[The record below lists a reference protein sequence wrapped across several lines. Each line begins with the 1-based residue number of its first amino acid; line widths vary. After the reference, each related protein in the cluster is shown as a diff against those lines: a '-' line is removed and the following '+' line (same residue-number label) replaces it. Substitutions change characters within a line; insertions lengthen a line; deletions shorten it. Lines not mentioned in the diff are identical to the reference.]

1 MTLPSSPPES
11 ALPPTPRRRRVWRKL
26 LFILALSAIAGVAGG
41 AWWAWIF
48 IQQELAPLV
57 SAALTKQLNRPVQV
71 GQLERFSLSS
81 LRFGKTTIPAT
92 ATDRDRA
99 TIESIEVQ
107 FNPLPLLWQ
116 RRLPLNVTL
125 IKPNVYLEQNERGL
139 WISTKLRQAEEKAP
153 IKIRLNQLRLQSGS
167 IELSARSKPQRTRQ
181 SVKIEQVSGFL
192 NLLDNNRRF
201 SYYVRANSAVQGGF
215 RLRGETQRIG
225 PTALLS
231 KINLEAD
238 DLRVTE
244 IDRLI
249 RLPVNMQSGNAAGKV
264 DITLNPD
271 FSYRLRGQAQL
282 KQVKLTAPG
291 TPKPIQAIN
300 GEIELT
306 DQTVRL
312 KGVKAKFGE
321 IPLVATGTIDPK
333 QGFDLVGQVK
343 TVGIPTFLKTFALK
357 APVPLIGEMGANL
370 RMTGSLQAP
379 VLDGTVQ
386 NTQVVIVDKL
396 AIAQATGKFRL
407 DTQSGRLQLAD
418 LAVVPK
424 LGGRITGRGQL
435 QLQKPETLNFN
446 LQVRSIPGDPIAQ
459 VYTQQTPPFRVGQV
473 NASVNV
479 RGKINNLVTRVNW
492 QAPASD
498 YVSTGEIVIAQ
509 NGRQLDLRRLSAAV
523 YGGTVTATGKVRD
536 RRWQADVRLAGV
548 QLAQANR
555 SLRGLADGQLQLQ
568 GSTDHLTL
576 PQTKIKGQVRLS
588 QGISLATAPIDARF
602 NWDGRQINLL
612 SATGPN
618 LMARGKIFTNVARTP
633 ALTGLDLHVKA
644 QNLALSTLPIAL
656 PEALQV
662 QGMGDFDGQLKGAI
676 NRPQIQGEIAVR
688 NLQINQVGFA
698 TLQGDFNLTP
708 GHGLNLDVKGGQDR
722 LALKLNAQNQPTS
735 LDIQRGEL
743 TIVGRAQGSLF
754 NLAVRAIPL
763 SELNALGIPL
773 PDIDGQLSGNF
784 LLNLARN
791 ELPQANLIVK
801 QAAFGQFPTA
811 FRSEQIQ
818 TRFSYVNGVARG
830 NVLFQQPH
838 LGTFQV
844 NDATTNFVYRNNILR
859 IADLTLRKADS
870 RLTLAAAVDLRSTP
884 KATGSLQV
892 SEGRIEDVF
901 SALQIFEL
909 RDFTRG
915 ANLPT
920 YASANDLGIPTV
932 GASRQSSA
940 SLKTQLERFAEI
952 KTQLT
957 QIAKQR
963 QTLTRPTA
971 DGLGTEIIL
980 PERADI
986 RGRFDSNIQ
995 FELGAA
1001 GLTIDEFK
1009 LQASNIEWRP
1019 YSGYTTF
1026 QKVGNRTAVLQNDNR
1041 VLHIQSLG
1049 VDASYADGQ
1058 LNLTRAT
1065 AQLGTGQ
1072 IDLQLNYGGE
1082 NTVGQVTI
1090 DKLPI
1095 SEIQRF
1101 YPFPGN
1107 IVGELSTKATIGGSR
1122 NNPSAR
1128 GVISISEGAINGA
1141 PIAVARGL
1149 FGYNQGR
1156 INFASRIE
1164 LDTPEPLLITG
1175 DFPLALP
1182 LIEGPPTSDTI
1193 EAEINVKNEGLALLN
1208 IFDLP
1213 VQWLGGQGQVSLK
1226 VGGTLSDATADGLI
1240 TLQDARF
1247 AVPGLPE
1254 PLTRVNGQIRFDRDL
1269 VRVEQLEGGFSRGN
1283 VAARGTIPLFRFA
1296 PNQAIPDGLAVQD
1309 CLVDDTSQPLNLALN
1324 QIKLQYEGLYQGG
1337 VRGCVNVAGNLSRP
1351 IITGEIALSHG
1362 QVLLGGSS
1370 TQSAAPATNMST
1382 DSPRPTNNPR
1392 PTPPP
1397 GLAFRDLRLKLDR
1410 DVQIIQ
1416 APIVNFL
1423 AQGTLTLNGNLNAPK
1438 PSGVIFLQSG
1448 QVNLFTT
1455 QFVLTRRYRHRA
1467 TFTESRGLDPI
1478 LDVRLIASV
1487 PEVVRNPLQKP
1498 GEFLPSEVNDSPLLA
1513 TNLGALQTVRIEAQV
1528 AGAASQLFENLELTS
1543 SPNRSR
1549 NEIIGL
1555 LGGGF
1560 ASGTG
1565 RGGGALGFANL
1576 ASSAL
1581 LTNVQGVIGN
1591 ALGFSEFRLFP
1602 AITND
1607 TVRRTS
1613 TLGFAGEA
1621 AIDITPTISA
1631 SILKLLTSS
1640 DPAQFGLRYRINEN
1654 LLLRGST
1661 DFSGDDR
1668 AVLEYNLAF

>member
-11 ALPPTPRRRRVWRKL
+11 AVPPTPRRHRFWRKL
-26 LFILALSAIAGVAGG
+26 LFLLALLAIVGVAGG

-48 IQQELAPLV
+48 IQQKLAPLI
-57 SAALTKQLNRPVQV
+57 SEALTKELNRPVQV
-71 GQLERFSLSS
+71 GNLERFSFSS
-81 LRFGKTTIPAT
+81 LRFGKSVIPAT

-99 TIESIEVQ
+99 AIEAVEVQ

-116 RRLPLNVTL
+116 RQLPLSVTL
-125 IKPNVYLEQNERGL
+125 IRPNVYLEQDDRGL
-139 WISTKLRQAEEKAP
+139 WISTKFRQSKEKAP
-153 IKIRLNQLRLQSGS
+153 IKIQLNQLRLQAGN
-167 IELSARSKPQRTRQ
+167 IELAARPKPQRLRQ
-181 SVKIEQVSGFL
+181 SVSIKQVSGFV

-201 SYYVRANSAVQGGF
+201 SYYVRADSAVQGRF
-215 RLRGETQRIG
+215 RLRGETKRIG
-225 PTALLS
+225 QTDLLS

-244 IDRLI
+244 IDQLI
-249 RLPVNMQSGNAAGKV
+249 RLPVDMQSGSATGKV

-271 FSYRLRGQAQL
+271 LSYRLRGQAEL
-282 KQVKLTAPG
+282 NQVNLVAPG

-306 DQTVRL
+306 NQTVRL
-312 KGVKAKFGE
+312 KGVKAKFGQ
-321 IPLVATGTIDPK
+321 IPLVATGTIDPQ
-333 QGFDLVGQVK
+333 QGFDLAGQVT

-357 APVPLIGEMGANL
+357 APVPMIGAMGANL
-370 RMTGSLQAP
+370 RITGPLQAP
-379 VLDGTVQ
+379 VLAGTVR
-386 NTQVVIVDKL
+386 NTQAVIVDKL
-396 AIAQATGKFRL
+396 AIAQATGRFRL
-407 DTQSGRLQLAD
+407 DTKTGRLQLAD
-418 LAVVPK
+418 LAVLPK
-424 LGGRITGRGQL
+424 VGGRITGQGQL
-435 QLQKPETLNFN
+435 QLQQPETSLDLD
-446 LQVRSIPGDPIAQ
+446 LQVQSVPGDRIAQ
-459 VYTQQTPPFRVGQV
+459 VYTQQLPPFRIGQV
-473 NASVNV
+473 NAAVNV
-479 RGKINNLVTRVNW
+479 RGNINNLVTRVNW

-498 YVSTGEIVIAQ
+498 YAATGTIVIAQ
-509 NGRQLDLRRLSAAV
+509 NGRQLDLRRLSAQV
-523 YGGTVTATGKVRD
+523 YGGTVTATGKIRD

-548 QLAQANR
+548 QLAQANA
-555 SLRGLADGQLQLQ
+555 SLRGQADGQLQLQ
-568 GSTDHLTL
+568 GSIDNLTL
-576 PQTKIKGQVRLS
+576 PQTQMTGQVRLS
-588 QGISLATAPIDARF
+588 QGIALATAPIDTRF

-612 SATGPN
+612 SATGQN
-618 LMARGKIFTNVARTP
+618 LMARGKIFANVDETP
-633 ALTGLDLHVKA
+633 TLTGLDLQVKA

-656 PEALQV
+656 PDALQV
-662 QGMGDFDGQLKGAI
+662 QGMADFDGQIQGAI
-676 NRPQIQGEIAVR
+676 TQPQIQGGITLR
-688 NLQINQVGFA
+688 DLRINQVGFA
-698 TLQGDFNLTP
+698 ALRGDLNLIP
-708 GHGLNLDVKGGQDR
+708 GRGLNLDVKGSQDR
-722 LALKLNAQNQPTS
+722 LALQLNAQNQPIS
-735 LDIQRGEL
+735 LDVQRGEL
-743 TIVGRAQGSLF
+743 TIAGRAQGSLF
-754 NLAVRAIPL
+754 NLAVQAIPL
-763 SELNALGIPL
+763 SELNALGVPL
-773 PDIDGQLSGNF
+773 PDINGQLSGNF
-784 LLNLARN
+784 LLDLARN
-791 ELPQANLIVK
+791 ELPQANLIVQ

-818 TRFSYVNGVARG
+818 TQFSYVNGVARG
-830 NVLFQQPH
+830 NVLLQQPH
-838 LGTFQV
+838 LGTFTS
-844 NDATTNFVYRNNILR
+844 NDVTTNFVYRNNILR
-859 IADLTLRKADS
+859 IADFTLRKGNS

-884 KATGSLQV
+884 KVTGSLQV
-892 SEGRIEDVF
+892 AEGQIEDVL

-915 ANLPT
+915 GNLPT

-940 SLKTQLERFAEI
+940 SLKTQLERLAEI

-957 QIAKQR
+957 QIAQQR

-986 RGRFDSNIQ
+986 RGRFDSKVQ
-995 FELGAA
+995 FKFGAA

-1009 LQASNIEWRP
+1009 LQANNIEWRP
-1019 YSGYTTF
+1019 YLGYTTF
-1026 QKVGNRTAVLQNDNR
+1026 QKVGNRTAVLQNENR
-1041 VLHIQSLG
+1041 VLQVQSLD
-1049 VDASYADGQ
+1049 VDATYADGQ

-1065 AQLGTGQ
+1065 AQIGTGQ
-1072 IDLQLNYGGE
+1072 INLQLNYGGE

-1095 SEIQRF
+1095 SKIQRF

-1128 GVISISEGAINGA
+1128 GVVSISEGAINGT
-1141 PIAVARGL
+1141 PISLARGL

-1156 INFASRIE
+1156 INLASRIE

-1182 LIEGPPTSDTI
+1182 FIEGPPTSETI
-1193 EAEINVKNEGLALLN
+1193 QAEINVKNEGLALLN

-1240 TLQDARF
+1240 ALQDARF

-1269 VRVEQLEGGFSRGN
+1269 VRVEQLEGGFSRGT
-1283 VAARGTIPLFRFA
+1283 VAARGTIPLFRFV
-1296 PNQAIPDGLAVQD
+1296 PNQAIPDGLPVQD
-1309 CLVDDTSQPLNLALN
+1309 CLTDDASQPLNLVLN
-1324 QIKLQYEGLYQGG
+1324 QITLQYEGLYQGG

-1351 IITGEIALSHG
+1351 IITGEIALFNG

-1370 TQSAAPATNMST
+1370 TQPEAPATNISAVST
-1382 DSPRPTNNPR
+1382 
-1392 PTPPP
+1392 
-1397 GLAFRDLRLKLDR
+1397 GLTTGTGLEFTDLRLKLDR

-1455 QFVLTRRYRHRA
+1455 QFVLARRYRHRA
-1467 TFTESRGLDPI
+1467 IFTESRGLDPI

-1487 PEVVRNPLQKP
+1487 PEVVRNPVQKP

-1513 TNLGALQTVRIEAQV
+1513 TNLGALQTVRIEAKV
-1528 AGAASQLFENLELTS
+1528 SGAASQLFENLELTS

-1560 ASGTG
+1560 AAGRG

-1607 TVRRTS
+1607 SDRRTS

-1661 DFSGDDR
+1661 DFAGDDR